1 MQWQAFLLVGIGAAF
16 GACLR
21 AWLARFN
28 SSLSH
33 LSQWS
38 WLPAGTLMANILG
51 GLLIGM
57 ALVVFEKIPV
67 AHAYHG
73 HLKMFVITGFLGGLT
88 TFSSF
93 SAEVFTLIDGGRI
106 LAGLGLIALHLGLT
120 LLATAIGVYLFK
132 MILHV

>member
-1 MQWQAFLLVGIGAAF
+1 MCDYGI
-16 GACLR
+16 
-21 AWLARFN
+21 
-28 SSLSH
+28 
-33 LSQWS
+33 
-38 WLPAGTLMANILG
+38 
-51 GLLIGM
+51 
-57 ALVVFEKIPV
+57 
-67 AHAYHG
+67 
-73 HLKMFVITGFLGGLT
+73 LGGLT

>member
-1 MQWQAFLLVGIGAAF
+1 M
-16 GACLR
+16 
-21 AWLARFN
+21 
-28 SSLSH
+28 
-33 LSQWS
+33 
-38 WLPAGTLMANILG
+38 
-51 GLLIGM
+51 
-57 ALVVFEKIPV
+57 
-67 AHAYHG
+67 
-73 HLKMFVITGFLGGLT
+73 GGLT

>member
-1 MQWQAFLLVGIGAAF
+1 MQWIAIGIGAAL

-57 ALVVFEKIPV
+57 ALVVFEKIPIE
-67 AHAYHG
+67 HTYHG
-73 HLKMFVITGFLGGLT
+73 HLKMFIITGFLGGLT
-88 TFSSF
+88 TWLDSLYLLVMF
-93 SAEVFTLIDGGRI
+93 
-106 LAGLGLIALHLGLT
+106 LT
-120 LLATAIGVYLFK
+120 RPRPVSRTARSLL
-132 MILHV
+132 